1 MPSSVSGEPNTT
13 PFSAEQKMRC
23 SSSTEHSS
31 HRLVP
36 TEQDLSMQRPLPQN
50 TKGEGHKDP
59 PPGVISQALPVKSLY
74 LTMLYL
80 QELHHPASYLSLIT
94 VFIS

>member
-13 PFSAEQKMRC
+13 PFSAEEKIRC

-31 HRLVP
+31 HRWLVP

-59 PPGVISQALPVKSLY
+59 PPGRYFTSTPK
-74 LTMLYL
+74 
-80 QELHHPASYLSLIT
+80 
-94 VFIS
+94 

>member
-59 PPGVISQALPVKSLY
+59 PQVLFHKHSQ
-74 LTMLYL
+74 
-80 QELHHPASYLSLIT
+80 LSH
-94 VFIS
+94 FISPCCTYKSFIILLLTSA